1 MPTFNLQQTIHA
13 PIEDVFATVS
23 NLETFEEWNPTIKSA
38 RKLSDGEISDGTE
51 FEFQVRGVG
60 KTVQRLEQFKK
71 NRRVRLVPQSGPV
84 VAGHLFALTGEGENS
99 RIDHELE
106 MNPKGLFILF
116 SPMMSKMGEKNLR
129 DTADALQGY
138 LEQ

>member
-1 MPTFNLQQTIHA
+1 MPTFNLQQTIRA

-38 RKLSDGEISDGTE
+38 RKLSEGEIGDGTE

-60 KTVQRLEQFKK
+60 KTVQRLEQFEA
-71 NRRVRLVPQSGPV
+71 NQRVRLVPQSGPV
-84 VAGHLFALTGEGENS
+84 VGGHLFVLTGEGGS
-99 RIDHELE
+99 TRIDHELE
-106 MNPKGLFILF
+106 MNPKGLFKLF

-129 DTADALQGY
+129 DTADALQRY